1 MDEYEGGNVE
11 ENTEPSQLE
20 VNKGEVTD
28 VCHPVKPPEGSIY
41 QLLREVLGPAFLS
54 FRGDGLNSGLSM
66 PCWMYEPLSILQ
78 RSAEMFE
85 YAELLERAAL
95 CKDRLNRLAY
105 VTTFFVSIYSQTPN
119 RFKINFNPIL
129 GETFEYVDNRYD
141 DPIKYFSEQ
150 VSHHPP
156 RTATH
161 AENSKWIFIQNYH
174 PTTSFYGN
182 YVHLET
188 NYVTFLIFKATGDKY
203 MISHPSSK
211 IHNIVMGSTWLEH
224 YGQLV
229 VEDLSDGTDCRVDF
243 HAGSWFRGVNYEI
256 EAEIF
261 DSQWNKVIQL
271 NGAWNSHVSAEWISD
286 TEDFPSGTQLTLWI
300 NDEED
305 WSLKPYRLTDY
316 SLSFNYL
323 SKEMKSIILP
333 TDSRRRLDIRYL
345 IKGEDKRAT
354 AWKKVK
360 ENKQREEEKIRK
372 ANSPE
377 GEASWTPVW
386 FKDSLSPTGEPFWV
400 FNNEFWLDREKREKA
415 RSEGLPVQLHY
426 ASAIRDTASDFTCY
440 KCLYSGQIDSYLG
453 EIRQTEKRLN
463 SEVLPTEQE
472 LKDLELE
479 LAKQEQEAEGQSS

>member
-1 MDEYEGGNVE
+1 
-11 ENTEPSQLE
+11 
-20 VNKGEVTD
+20 
-28 VCHPVKPPEGSIY
+28 
-41 QLLREVLGPAFLS
+41 
-54 FRGDGLNSGLSM
+54 
-66 PCWMYEPLSILQ
+66 
-78 RSAEMFE
+78 
-85 YAELLERAAL
+85 
-95 CKDRLNRLAY
+95 
-105 VTTFFVSIYSQTPN
+105 
-119 RFKINFNPIL
+119 
-129 GETFEYVDNRYD
+129 
-141 DPIKYFSEQ
+141 
-150 VSHHPP
+150 
-156 RTATH
+156 
-161 AENSKWIFIQNYH
+161 
-174 PTTSFYGN
+174 
-182 YVHLET
+182 
-188 NYVTFLIFKATGDKY
+188 